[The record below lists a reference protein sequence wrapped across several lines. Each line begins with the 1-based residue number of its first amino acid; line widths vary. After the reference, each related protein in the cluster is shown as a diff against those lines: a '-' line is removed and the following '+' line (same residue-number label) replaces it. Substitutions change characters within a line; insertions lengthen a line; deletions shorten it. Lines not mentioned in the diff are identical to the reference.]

1 VARSGRQAQHSD
13 ARSEAMRLA
22 LTEACIASLTEV
34 GAAGTSARE
43 VARRA
48 GVNQAL
54 VFYHFGS
61 VHALLLAALDRVSE
75 ERLAAYGKV
84 IAEAKDV
91 PAMIGQA
98 QRILTQDL
106 DRNHVTVLVELVAA
120 ARGDA
125 EMLSQVNA
133 RLAPWKVIAE
143 NAVRRALPTGWLAR
157 RLAPRPE
164 VAAHAVVA
172 GLLGLELLA
181 TIEGDRDPAL
191 HVLDESQRLVGAFA
205 RLSISPRKGR
215 HGQG

>member
-1 VARSGRQAQHSD
+1 VARSGRKAQPGD
-13 ARSEAMRLA
+13 ARSEATRRA
-22 LTEACIASLTEV
+22 LTEACIASLTEL

-61 VHALLLAALDRVSE
+61 MNALLLAALDRVSE
-75 ERLAAYGKV
+75 ERLAAYGQV

-91 PAMIGQA
+91 GALFEQA
-98 QRILTQDL
+98 RRVLTQDL
-106 DRNHVTVLVELVAA
+106 DRNHVAVLVELVAA

-125 EMLSQVNA
+125 EMLKQVNA
-133 RLAPWKVIAE
+133 RLAPWKVLAE
-143 NAVRRALPTGWLAR
+143 NAVRRALPSGWLAR
-157 RLAPRPE
+157 RLAPKPE

-172 GLLGLELLA
+172 GLLGMELLA

-191 HVLDESQRLVGAFA
+191 RVLGEGQRLVDALA
-205 RLSISPRKGR
+205 RLSVSPRRGAP
-215 HGQG
+215 

>member
-1 VARSGRQAQHSD
+1 VARSGRQAQQGD
-13 ARSEAMRLA
+13 ARSEATRQA

-34 GAAGTSARE
+34 GAARTSARE

-61 VHALLLAALDRVSE
+61 VNALLLAALDRVSE
-75 ERLAAYGKV
+75 ERLAAYGQV

-91 PAMIGQA
+91 AAMIDQA
-98 QRILTQDL
+98 RRILTQDL
-106 DRNHVTVLVELVAA
+106 DRKHVAVLVELISA

-125 EMLSQVNA
+125 EMLKEVNA
-133 RLAPWKVIAE
+133 RLAPWKVLAE
-143 NAVRRALPTGWLAR
+143 DAVRRAMPSGWLAR
-157 RLAPRPE
+157 RLAPKPD

-172 GLLGLELLA
+172 GLLGMELLA

-191 HVLDESQRLVGAFA
+191 RLLDEGQRLAAAFA
-205 RLSISPRKGR
+205 RLSISPGKGR
-215 HGQG
+215 HDQR